1 MAAGKAFGIMLLT
14 IGLVALAIFGTYFI
28 VFDSYFIRPFNINIH
43 NVDETGRDVYMEV
56 VQTMDEVY
64 EIKNQDYVEAG
75 VKDGYTIQ
83 TAYDEGMTENL
94 LMYTVNADILN
105 KLTDLYIFSTAIHT
119 QHSVYSLKITNTS
132 PDVYY
137 IFISPQGIPASVKS
151 IGKSNTSINLFT
163 YIGQTLAFGT
173 EDSYTSA
180 PFNYTS
186 QSTDVKEIYIL
197 STGIVTFNPMSS

>member
-1 MAAGKAFGIMLLT
+1 MTAGKTFGIMLLT

-28 VFDSYFIRPFNINIH
+28 VFDSYFIRPFNIDIH
-43 NVDETGRDVYMEV
+43 NVDETGKDVYMKV
-56 VQTMDEVY
+56 VQTMDQTY
-64 EIKNQDYVEAG
+64 KIKNLDYVEAG
-75 VKDGYTIQ
+75 VKDGYTVQ
-83 TAYDEGMTENL
+83 TAYNEGMTENL
-94 LMYTVNADILN
+94 LIYTVNADILN

-119 QHSVYSLKITNTS
+119 QHSVYSLKIVNS
-132 PDVYY
+132 SSNVYY

-151 IGKSNTSINLFT
+151 ISPNTSVNLFT

-173 EDSYTSA
+173 ENSYTSA

-197 STGIVTFNPMSS
+197 PTGIVTFNL